1 MDFLPFEIYLSTLDI
16 EEYGVIYEI
25 PNYFSE
31 EELESCNTII
41 QDNSPLQ
48 SGIYPNMAID
58 LRHLQ
63 VNNIVF
69 EKELSEKTRI
79 MYEYYD
85 DILAHSKSL
94 QNKCKY
100 VPEFDDKAVDETGKY
115 ILKYSRERIQGSPK
129 GMKPYPTH
137 SDGGK
142 SLTCIVPL
150 SPVKSVPT
158 QFDGIRGRGKP
169 VNLGWEINK
178 AYMFIPNDT
187 YSYHSYEGDKD
198 HDRWIANIN
207 FYTKKSLDDN
217 T

>member
-31 EELESCNTII
+31 EELEICNDII
-41 QDNSPLQ
+41 ESKSPLD
-48 SGIYPNMAID
+48 SEVYPNQAQD
-58 LRHLQ
+58 LRHLKIYNQ
-63 VNNIVF
+63 AFPKDV
-69 EKELSEKTRI
+69 SDKTLE
-79 MYEYYD
+79 MYKHYGE
-85 DILAHSKSL
+85 ILAHSKSL

-100 VPEFDDKAVDETGKY
+100 VPEYNGTY
-115 ILKYSRERIQGSPK
+115 IEGQIKTPRERIQGSPK
-129 GMKPYPTH
+129 GMVPYPTH
-137 SDGGK
+137 NDGGK

-158 QFDGIRGRGKP
+158 QFDGKGGLGKP
-169 VNLGWEINK
+169 VDLGWEVNK

-207 FYTKKSLDDN
+207 FYTKKSIDD
-217 T
+217 TPSV